1 MITSSSN
8 SKLKLVRKLQS
19 RSQDRKGEAAFV
31 IEGVRIIEE
40 AIVSGWPLTFVLYD
54 QTLSSR
60 GKAILADLENQAFD
74 NVYEIST
81 GLMADVSD
89 TETSQGILAVLPQ
102 NTHPLPTSP
111 DFVILI
117 DQVRDPGN
125 MGTMLRTAEAMSAS
139 AVVSTPGTVDVFAPK
154 VVRAG
159 MGAHFHLPI
168 QQMPWHEIH
177 TYLKGLPIYLAAS
190 DADKTLWEVDFC
202 KSCALLIGGEAFG
215 ASPMGEEMATSRIK
229 IPMAG
234 RTESLNAAVAASI
247 LMAEIMRQRYAAG
260 KES

>member
-8 SKLKLVRKLQS
+8 SKLKLVRRLQS
-19 RSQDRKGEAAFV
+19 RSQDRKEESAFV
-31 IEGVRIIEE
+31 IEGVRLIEE
-40 AIVSGWPLTFVLYD
+40 AIVVGWPMTFVLYD

-60 GKAILADLENQAFD
+60 GKTVLAALQNQNFD

-81 GLMADVSD
+81 GLMAEVSD

-102 NTHPLPTSP
+102 KTHPLPASP
-111 DFVILI
+111 NFVILI

-125 MGTMLRTAEAMSAS
+125 MGTMLRTAEAMGAS
-139 AVVSTPGTVDVFAPK
+139 AVVLTPGTVDAHSPK

-177 TYLKGLPIYLAAS
+177 TYLKGLPLFLAAS
-190 DADKTLWEVDFC
+190 DAEKTLWEANFC
-202 KSCALLIGGEAFG
+202 QPCALLIGGEAFG
-215 ASPMGEEMATSRIK
+215 ASPMGEEMATSRIT
-229 IPMAG
+229 IPMVG
-234 RTESLNAAVAASI
+234 RAESLNAAIAAGI
-247 LMAEIMRQRYAAG
+247 LMAEVMRQRHTSG